1 MTFRKTILGIV
12 FCLLSAVAVADNVYD
27 IRPVP
32 QQQERLQGVA
42 TLAGQVNV
50 VAGAGIDGYTIDRAK
65 EVLTEHGLTP
75 VVTRKAKKGANVLYL
90 GVNGSK
96 DLADREAQ
104 RLGLKR
110 DVFKQ
115 PKYDRHALTVR
126 QEGNAAEVLI
136 LGE

>member
-50 VAGAGIDGYTIDRAK
+50 VAGAGIDGYTSTA
-65 EVLTEHGLTP
+65 P
-75 VVTRKAKKGANVLYL
+75 
-90 GVNGSK
+90 
-96 DLADREAQ
+96 
-104 RLGLKR
+104 KR
-110 DVFKQ
+110 CSPSTD
-115 PKYDRHALTVR
+115 
-126 QEGNAAEVLI
+126 
-136 LGE
+136 